1 MIDRIINNNK
11 YDYEPKIF
19 IYRCSGDVVG
29 EIVYSDRQ
37 ESRLENW
44 LDSID
49 AEYQCEILTD
59 VINIQKER
67 E

>member
-1 MIDRIINNNK
+1 M
-11 YDYEPKIF
+11 DYEPKIF

-37 ESRLENW
+37 ESRLRIW